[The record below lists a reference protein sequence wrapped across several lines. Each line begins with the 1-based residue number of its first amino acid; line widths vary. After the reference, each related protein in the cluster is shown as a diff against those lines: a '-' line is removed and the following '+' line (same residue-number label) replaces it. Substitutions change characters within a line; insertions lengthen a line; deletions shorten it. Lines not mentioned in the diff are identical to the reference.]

1 MSRRREREKRDEKEL
16 RGEEGGV
23 RRGTSQLLLDKR
35 TIQCMKLYQVSTNR
49 VVLLSISLLYSGIVP
64 PSFIFLQN
72 PKQWTDFDVQGV

>member
-64 PSFIFLQN
+64 PSFLCL
-72 PKQWTDFDVQGV
+72 

>member
-64 PSFIFLQN
+64 PSFLSLQN
-72 PKQWTDFDVQGV
+72 PKQWTDFDVRGV